1 MVTLGIDASTTC
13 VGYAF
18 TEDNK
23 ILDMGF
29 IDIKKEK
36 SPKEKVFKV
45 LEFLNNISYLNKIE
59 KINVEDNLSGFAG
72 GRTSQQVIVK
82 LAKFNAILCFVLED
96 EFNIEVNSINPM
108 TARKNVFG
116 KARVKGI
123 KAKDFV
129 YGWNIYDSKRPSGS
143 ITGRYMLIA
152 NSSDAEYTTSV
163 VHIDLTST
171 GFSFPNG
178 YDGTN
183 KSSGEYIYIAFKI
196 N

>member
-1 MVTLGIDASTTC
+1 MVTLGLDASTTC

-18 TEDNK
+18 TKDKK

-36 SPKEKVFKV
+36 TPKEKVFRV
-45 LEFLNNISYLNKIE
+45 LDILNKNSYIDE
-59 KINVEDNLSGFAG
+59 TYKINVEDNLQGFAG

-82 LAKFNAILCFVLED
+82 LAKFNAVLCFVLED
-96 EFNIEVNSINPM
+96 MLEMEVHNINPM

-129 YGWNIYDSKRPSGS
+129 KEEIEKRFKTKKWCKKTKTGLWDKRNI
-143 ITGRYMLIA
+143 
-152 NSSDAEYTTSV
+152 DA
-163 VHIDLTST
+163 
-171 GFSFPNG
+171 
-178 YDGTN
+178 YDGLVMSLFEN
-183 KSSGEYIYIAFKI
+183 KS
-196 N
+196 